1 MPFEVV
7 MLVPASHLDILEELK
22 DVIIEHPEI
31 AIRIVSDDQFQEMT
45 KLSEDA

>member
-1 MPFEVV
+1 MPFTVV

-31 AIRIVSDDQFQEMT
+31 AIRIVSDEDFKIMT
-45 KLSEDA
+45 NSVD